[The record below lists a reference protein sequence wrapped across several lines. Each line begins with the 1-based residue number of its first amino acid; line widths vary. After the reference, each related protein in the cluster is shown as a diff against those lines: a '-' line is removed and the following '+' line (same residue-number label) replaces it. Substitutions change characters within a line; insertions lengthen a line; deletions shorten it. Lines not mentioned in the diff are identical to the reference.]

1 MEREGGEI
9 GTQVSGDADEAPQR
23 RRPTTSAR
31 RQWAA
36 APVVEDVEH
45 VDHAANEVHEQ
56 PQEVVTGDV
65 CASNHEQI
73 RRGEKTA

>member
-1 MEREGGEI
+1 MVRTRGLCRALGRVI
-9 GTQVSGDADEAPQR
+9 GRALGTQVSGDADEAPQR

-45 VDHAANEVHEQ
+45 VDHAANEVHE
-56 PQEVVTGDV
+56 
-65 CASNHEQI
+65 
-73 RRGEKTA
+73 